1 MHSAPIGNLLFYA
14 SETFYSLMYLLMV
27 TNILQA
33 VMLCILSVIPL
44 YFLGTLPMTSLLPSS
59 SISSP
64 TDTPSS
70 SRSSPEDSVSFW
82 EWVTF
87 SFPSLYYP
95 VSGRKRLDAE
105 DVWTLSPWFL
115 HRNLFRKYLAVQEPA
130 IPATSSSTTD
140 SLPHATKK
148 RPRSLII
155 FLLRANSKDIILDI
169 VIELYKAVAG
179 FIPPYALKQLL
190 AVLASE
196 TDLSKGVVSTKS
208 HYYAL
213 LTLIAN
219 LSFAQ
224 CDLAQGWCTRRCYER
239 TRGVIFCTLHWK
251 ALKRRVVGGAAS
263 KEGGP
268 KTQSTEAGESGQDDA
283 QDKYEQEQSAD
294 LGKVVN
300 LMQ

>member
-1 MHSAPIGNLLFYA
+1 
-14 SETFYSLMYLLMV
+14 MYLLMA

-33 VMLCILSVIPL
+33 VILGILSAIPL
-44 YFLGTLPMTSLLPSS
+44 YFLGSLPMTSLLPSS

-70 SRSSPEDSVSFW
+70 SVSSPEDSVSFW

-105 DVWTLSPWFL
+105 DVWKLSPWFL
-115 HRNLFRKYLAVQEPA
+115 HRNLFRKYLAVQEPT
-130 IPATSSSTTD
+130 IPATSSSTMA
-140 SLPHATKK
+140 SSPYATKK

-190 AVLASE
+190 TALASK
-196 TDLSKGVVSTKS
+196 TDISKGAVSTKA

-213 LTLIAN
+213 LTLIAH

-263 KEGGP
+263 KEGGA
-268 KTQSTEAGESGQDDA
+268 KAQSAETGESGKDD
-283 QDKYEQEQSAD
+283 KHEQEQSAD